1 MTESGLSIAF
11 KFINFGILVALLVK
25 YAGQPFMGLLRKRHD
40 TVGDTVNE
48 AERLLREAEEA
59 KAMYEERL
67 GRLDAE
73 IETFR
78 KTALAE
84 AEREKKRLLDEAG
97 AMAARIREQARL
109 AYEQEMRDALSN
121 VRGQIARMTTE
132 AAEKTVK
139 DLFKKE
145 DNDRMVDE
153 LIEQLGSHR

>member
-11 KFINFGILVALLVK
+11 KFINFGVLVALLVK
-25 YAGQPFMGLLRKRHD
+25 YAGKPFMGLLQKRHD
-40 TVGDTVNE
+40 TVGEAVSE
-48 AERLLREAEEA
+48 AERLLKEAEEA

-78 KTALAE
+78 KTALEE

-109 AYEQEMRDALSN
+109 AYDQEMSEALTH

-139 DLFKKE
+139 DLYKKE
-145 DNDRMVDE
+145 DNDRMIDE
-153 LIEQLGSHR
+153 LIEQLRSPR